1 MKETRI
7 KGKNLILY
15 HMLLCGGITSWEA
28 NKEYGIQRLSA
39 RIYDLKKDG
48 LIITSETI
56 YARNR
61 FGWPV
66 RYSKYKLVGDP
77 QAKRDLLKALER
89 YLKERGVKL

>member
-15 HMLLCGGITSWEA
+15 HMIRCGGITSWEA

-39 RIYDLKKDG
+39 RIYDLKAEG
-48 LIITSETI
+48 LTIVKETI
-56 YARNR
+56 YTKNR

-66 RYSKYKLVGDP
+66 HYAKYKLVGDP
-77 QAKRDLLKALER
+77 RDKRALLKALEN